1 MRGENPQDPAPFL
14 RVACTRGDHDS
25 PIVTT
30 FIGDVH
36 GWAERLDRVLDQAEG
51 PLVFVGDLI
60 DRGPSTPRV
69 LTRVRQLCD
78 AGRAQVILGNHE
90 WQLVRALGLPGQEG
104 DEDAFTVWAETWGG
118 AAVLKAY
125 DVETADDLRR
135 ALGDTLDWLAALPWV
150 LEGRVGE
157 RRWIAVHAGLEDGPL
172 RPQLEALRG
181 GWDWYGDERPLP
193 LFSKRHLHSTPRD
206 LPKGT
211 TLVSG
216 HTPVTTPLVSEQ
228 RILCDTSGG
237 LPGRSLTGVIW
248 PEGRIIRG

>member
-1 MRGENPQDPAPFL
+1 
-14 RVACTRGDHDS
+14 
-25 PIVTT
+25 VTT

-36 GWAERLDRVLDQAEG
+36 GWAERLDRVVDQAEG

-69 LTRVRQLCD
+69 LDRVRGLCT

-90 WQLVRALGLPGQEG
+90 WQLVRALGRPGHDG
-104 DEDAFTVWAETWGG
+104 DDDAFAVWAAGWGG
-118 AAVLKAY
+118 DAVLKAY
-125 DVETADDLRR
+125 GVTTAEGLRR
-135 ALGDTLDWLAALPWV
+135 ALGDTLDWLADLPWV
-150 LEGRVGE
+150 LGGRVGD

-172 RPQLEALRG
+172 RPQLEALEAR
-181 GWDWYGDERPLP
+181 WDWYGDDRPLP

-206 LPKGT
+206 LPRGT

-216 HTPVTTPLVSEQ
+216 HTPLPTPLVTDL

-237 LPGRSLTGVIW
+237 LPGRSLTGVVW